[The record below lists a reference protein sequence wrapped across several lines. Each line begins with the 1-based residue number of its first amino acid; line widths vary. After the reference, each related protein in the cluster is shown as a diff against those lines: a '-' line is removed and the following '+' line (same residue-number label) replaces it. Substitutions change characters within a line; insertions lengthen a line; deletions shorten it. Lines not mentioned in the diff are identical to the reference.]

1 MNLWCTI
8 TTEFAASKIT
18 SAYLYYNGLY
28 KSHVFCIHFYKNF
41 LPTKLIKKC
50 FHKEL
55 DGNLSVRAAIV
66 CTVAN
71 FLYTSMKAYL
81 CRIFFF
87 TVHCT
92 SNYLPTCK
100 QIYPA
105 FRPVYWRTSF
115 LVTYFCR
122 TRTRGQ
128 WHTLA
133 QSRPRPGSSRSFCH
147 YLPQCH
153 CPFRCQFLSKL
164 YQMFINVKVHR
175 FIL

>member
-1 MNLWCTI
+1 M
-8 TTEFAASKIT
+8 
-18 SAYLYYNGLY
+18 
-28 KSHVFCIHFYKNF
+28 FCINFYKTF

-55 DGNLSVRAAIV
+55 HVDGNLSVRAAIV
-66 CTVAN
+66 CIVAN

-81 CRIFFF
+81 CRQKIYRSLHFQ
-87 TVHCT
+87 
-92 SNYLPTCK
+92 NYLPTCK

-115 LVTYFCR
+115 PVTYFCR

-133 QSRPRPGSSRSFCH
+133 QSQPRPGSSRSSCH
-147 YLPQCH
+147 YPPQCH
-153 CPFRCQFLSKL
+153 CPFRCQFLSKW
-164 YQMFINVKVHR
+164 YQMFIKVRVHR
-175 FIL
+175 CIHFIKENHCIFSLWVLVKW